1 MTLFHKCEFCDN
13 HAFLSRELHA
23 GQLRVIHFCEKC
35 LDGALGVRARSD
47 MLFNRRREQEPHADA
62 WRVIGSIVGR
72 HDELIWEESQ

>member
-1 MTLFHKCEFCDN
+1 
-13 HAFLSRELHA
+13 
-23 GQLRVIHFCEKC
+23 
-35 LDGALGVRARSD
+35 